1 MPLELEDVI
10 VSEPG
15 VEDDQDH
22 EFSEIVAS
30 NQTLPASRSS
40 NVLNRNISNQN
51 RNISN
56 QNRNNDDD
64 LDTSFNTQLNINRD
78 APNNIN
84 RDAPNNEIVAP
95 NNEIVAPNRHRSV
108 SPLADLESNRSST
121 VVSNR
126 SSTTNSTPNSTL
138 HFTRPPAQSN
148 VRLARFTSINNTPRN
163 SANNSANK
171 FSFNVTNLAR
181 ISHSLEILD
190 RKIENLANRR
200 EPAAQAATTLSR
212 DDMIV
217 YSARF
222 RQLLANE
229 FGYNEIYDHP
239 LEYFVSNSNS
249 YFFFNFYFFLYKK
262 LN

>member
-22 EFSEIVAS
+22 EFSEMVAS

-78 APNNIN
+78 APNNETVALN
-84 RDAPNNEIVAP
+84 RD
-95 NNEIVAPNRHRSV
+95 RSV

-121 VVSNR
+121 VESNR
-126 SSTTNSTPNSTL
+126 SLTTNSTPNSTL

-148 VRLARFTSINNTPRN
+148 VRLARFTSINNTTRN
-163 SANNSANK
+163 SANNSAK
-171 FSFNVTNLAR
+171 FSF
-181 ISHSLEILD
+181 
-190 RKIENLANRR
+190 
-200 EPAAQAATTLSR
+200 
-212 DDMIV
+212 
-217 YSARF
+217 
-222 RQLLANE
+222 
-229 FGYNEIYDHP
+229 
-239 LEYFVSNSNS
+239 
-249 YFFFNFYFFLYKK
+249 KK
-262 LN
+262 QI

>member
-22 EFSEIVAS
+22 EFSEMVAS

-40 NVLNRNISNQN
+40 NVLN

-78 APNNIN
+78 APNN
-84 RDAPNNEIVAP
+84 
-95 NNEIVAPNRHRSV
+95 EIVAPNRDRSF
-108 SPLADLESNRSST
+108 SPLADLESNRSSTVESNRQSTVESNRSST

-126 SSTTNSTPNSTL
+126 SSTTNLTPNSTL

-171 FSFNVTNLAR
+171 FSFNETNLAR
-181 ISHSLEILD
+181 ISHSLEILN

-200 EPAAQAATTLSR
+200 EPAAQAATTVSR

-229 FGYNEIYDHP
+229 FGYDEIYDHP
-239 LEYFVSNSNS
+239 LEYFVSNFPFRKITIFRSNLFS
-249 YFFFNFYFFLYKK
+249 V
-262 LN
+262 